1 MMMTLSLREPLVL
14 MLTVISW
21 GLAENNSLVSHFF
34 CPRVTD
40 FSILSSM
47 PWNYKFIF
55 LTNSFKPYIQ
65 NFYCYEKRD
74 NPLQHNWKQLTNQ
87 SIFVE
92 RGKKSMY
99 LNVKNI
105 SNDCL
110 EFEIRMV
117 PPLGSVLLYP
127 AFRFPLLVAMFDNNF
142 KHISRTQ
149 SGKSSHSWE
158 DKLNLQPCKNM
169 QGISS

>member
-1 MMMTLSLREPLVL
+1 

-47 PWNYKFIF
+47 PWNYKSTF
-55 LTNSFKPYIQ
+55 LTSSLKIYAQ
-65 NFYCYEKRD
+65 NFYCYEKRG

-87 SIFVE
+87 LFF
-92 RGKKSMY
+92 GKGNESMY

-110 EFEIRMV
+110 KFEIRMV
-117 PPLGSVLLYP
+117 PLLGSILLYP
-127 AFRFPLLVAMFDNNF
+127 TFRFPLLVAVFDNNF
-142 KHISRTQ
+142 KHISWTQ

-158 DKLNLQPCKNM
+158 DKLN
-169 QGISS
+169 

>member
-1 MMMTLSLREPLVL
+1 MWHTSRWWWHWV
-14 MLTVISW
+14 W
-21 GLAENNSLVSHFF
+21 GSRWCWCWRSSAGGWPKTTPWSHTSSAPESPTSASSAQ
-34 CPRVTD
+34 CPEITSP
-40 FSILSSM
+40 FL
-47 PWNYKFIF
+47 NYG
-55 LTNSFKPYIQ
+55 
-65 NFYCYEKRD
+65 KRD

-117 PPLGSVLLYP
+117 PPLGSILFYT

-158 DKLNLQPCKNM
+158 DKLNLQPCKNCNNARN
-169 QGISS
+169 QYF